1 MANIQTIRQLMKAA
15 NITQQQLAD
24 RLGVKQ
30 STVSEMLN
38 PKSNPRL
45 STLRK
50 LARELS
56 VSIEMIAATYEDRDT
71 SGIPD
76 DLGGEENN

>member
-1 MANIQTIRQLMKAA
+1 MKVA
-15 NITQQQLAD
+15 NITQQQLAN
-24 RLGVKQ
+24 RLGVRQ

-50 LARELS
+50 LSRELS
-56 VSIEMIAATYEDRDT
+56 VSLETIAATYEDRDV
-71 SGIPD
+71 IVAND
-76 DLGGEENN
+76 DLGGDEDN

>member
-1 MANIQTIRQLMKAA
+1 MAKNQTLGQLMKTA

-24 RLGVKQ
+24 RLGLKQ

-38 PKSNPRL
+38 PRSNPRL

-50 LARELS
+50 LSRELS
-56 VSIEMIAATYEDRDT
+56 VSIEAIAATYEDREGT
-71 SGIPD
+71 INND
-76 DLGGEENN
+76 DRGGDEK